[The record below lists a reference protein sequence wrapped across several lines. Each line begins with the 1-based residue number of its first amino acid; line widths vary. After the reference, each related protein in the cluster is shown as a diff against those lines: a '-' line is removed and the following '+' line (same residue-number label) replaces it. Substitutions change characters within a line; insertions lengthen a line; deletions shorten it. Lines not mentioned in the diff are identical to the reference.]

1 MEISSII
8 ILYCCMVSE
17 MLIFTSRGE
26 NMNVQDIIVAIA
38 VALISVAGTL
48 VATRKNQITK
58 NTDAINK
65 LSERLGLNEDKTLRI
80 ELSEQYKRIISD
92 MGVKML
98 DEPSLTKQHKIM
110 HEELKNSYD
119 EIKARYQ
126 EEDNM
131 YRKFSREQKELSDT
145 MDNFVRDYKTITARN
160 HELMDEKIKLQEQVQ
175 SLQAENRSLKDKIR
189 KLESINRDGRDR
201 R

>member
-1 MEISSII
+1 
-8 ILYCCMVSE
+8 MVSE